1 MDRLLRG
8 RWYLGAE
15 GAIILASRSEP
26 TGHDCSIH
34 PSCATQGWSPAF
46 LRSER
51 RGFSRK
57 KPCNQPDS
65 SAPQMRKGRNR
76 ADSDLLFVCTDDLEK
91 NPEHENEPRRQ
102 TNPAK
107 IIKVAPQK
115 ADFRVRECQCVKC
128 DHPGDSTAG
137 TDAGNGGIRGRCNV
151 HEIPNEC
158 RNRDQCNIAQ
168 RTEKI
173 FHVIA
178 ENEKEIHVA
187 DEMND
192 SGMEEK

>member
-1 MDRLLRG
+1 MDRPLRG

-26 TGHDCSIH
+26 DWHDCSIH

-76 ADSDLLFVCTDDLEK
+76 ADSDLLLESTDDLEK
-91 NPEHENEPRRQ
+91 NPEHENEPCRQ
-102 TNPAK
+102 ANPAK
-107 IIKVAPQK
+107 IIEVAPQK
-115 ADFRVRECQCVKC
+115 ADFRLRERQCVKG
-128 DHPGDSTAG
+128 DHAGDSTAG
-137 TDAGNGGIRGRCNV
+137 TDAGNGGIRGRYNV
-151 HEIPNEC
+151 DEIANEC
-158 RNRDQCNIAQ
+158 RNRDQCDIAQ
-168 RTEKI
+168 RTQKI
-173 FHVIA
+173 FYVIA

-187 DEMND
+187 DEMDD
-192 SGMEEK
+192 SGMEKK